1 MRIFLIGGCAAVGG
15 CLGALAASPVYRLAV
30 PLGAAPR
37 ADCPHCHAALPD
49 RWRGWLRLGGRCPAC
64 HAPLVAHSWVYVAA
78 PASGF
83 AALAWRL
90 PTRNAAEAVLLV
102 AWLVLTAFGVVPAG
116 IDIAVN
122 RLPRPILATAAAVIA
137 PLVAVYAGCA
147 RDPGLAVRAVVVAA
161 AFGGVYLLLALVGVV
176 GMGDV
181 YLAALL
187 GLLLGTGPTASILTG
202 ALTPYLL
209 GAPVTAVRL
218 ARRRIERGSQI
229 AWGAYLIAGAVLAK
243 GCSSRSVAT
252 VMIPKPPQHLDQF
265 AGEQAEPLMIRAVA
279 DHRRW
284 PGTVLPQRSFLR
296 L

>member
-1 MRIFLIGGCAAVGG
+1 VRIFLIGGCAAVGG
-15 CLGALAASPVYRLAV
+15 CLGALAACPVYRLAV
-30 PLGAAPR
+30 PLGAALR
-37 ADCPHCHAALPD
+37 ADCPHCHVALPD
-49 RWRGWLRLGGRCPAC
+49 RWRGWLRPAGAGRCPAC

-78 PASGF
+78 PAAGF

-102 AWLVLTAFGVVPAG
+102 AWLVLTAVGVVLAG
-116 IDIAVN
+116 IDALVD
-122 RLPRPILATAAAVIA
+122 RLPRPILAAGAAVIA
-137 PLVAVYAGCA
+137 PLVAVAAGCA

-161 AFGGVYLLLALVGVV
+161 AFGGVYLILALVGLV

-187 GLLLGTGPTASILTG
+187 GLLLGTGPPASILAG

-218 ARRRIERGSQI
+218 ARRRIERGSRI

-243 GCSSRSVAT
+243 
-252 VMIPKPPQHLDQF
+252 
-265 AGEQAEPLMIRAVA
+265 
-279 DHRRW
+279 
-284 PGTVLPQRSFLR
+284 VLLP
-296 L
+296 